1 MAEEAPPDQA
11 QTPQDSLR
19 ELNRLLESALRM
31 GGDDT
36 AKNTTNSGSN
46 GSGDAKNEESEEP
59 QQQQQGGEWRLDTA
73 RRLGGLLSSELH
85 ALQDELDAD
94 PTLDYSS
101 NPLLPALARQCRYW
115 IPLLLSWIRQDTTDD
130 DDDAFES
137 SLSLKH
143 RRRRHH
149 SSYSIG
155 RKYVQIESLR
165 ALNLLH
171 EWMAR
176 CEETEQTITPAPNN
190 KKGTPNACTPSHSLS
205 SPTQKLLLR
214 HPDAVPIV
222 ISLLSSPDKSVMEQ
236 SAWILGSI
244 ASGGLETMSPPSLT
258 CVASAA
264 ASAMRSGSENV
275 SVAIGNTNTNT
286 TEEEEKEMNGGKN
299 NKQPSTLTA
308 RDAILAAGTMPAL
321 LECLDANP
329 DNIELHRVGVWC
341 LSSLIEGRYSTTG
354 GGSGNN
360 PSEKRYNGEEIDII
374 SLLPTLKRL
383 LDMEDWE
390 VLTFACWTLS
400 HVCDGPASNIN
411 AVLYSDTPTKK
422 KSTGFF
428 DPDLGLVPRLIEL
441 LLHPYPKVV
450 KPALR
455 TIGNVVCAECSD
467 TQNASIPDYTEVI
480 LDLNAVPYLRDLVCH
495 ENREIQKEA
504 CWTLSNIAAG
514 TISQIQAVI
523 DSGVIPPLVELV
535 SDPNTDKEVRSEACW
550 VVLNATSC
558 GSDEQIE
565 TLVEEGCV
573 NVLGVLLAEPS
584 MIMMSMEGLERVL
597 QTEEAKDATDLRA
610 NNGTSVGLAQRPV
623 IVVCA
628 KLING
633 VMELNHS
640 SSAAAKR
647 AKRIWDTHFIACALC
662 HGFFSRHRIHDS
674 RFCHECKCHVCCNC
688 DCRVYHLSYQEELWA
703 EDDEKAEA
711 KTKNKKN
718 KNKKKKAAKKKVGP
732 PVKIAD
738 DAKNLSEP
746 AKAAAE
752 KSKPDNA
759 GSSSS
764 TKELDASNQSAP
776 PLTADNKNRLASETN
791 EQRSSSRGTIDDDST
806 SLDAENLGA
815 LDEPPENNNEES
827 IDLVS
832 YLQQTGSI
840 IALAKLMDSLY
851 ADEELDD
858 EEENV
863 TAEKGPP
870 QQQHINVKGLV
881 SRQ

>member
-1 MAEEAPPDQA
+1 
-11 QTPQDSLR
+11 
-19 ELNRLLESALRM
+19 
-31 GGDDT
+31 
-36 AKNTTNSGSN
+36 
-46 GSGDAKNEESEEP
+46 
-59 QQQQQGGEWRLDTA
+59 
-73 RRLGGLLSSELH
+73 
-85 ALQDELDAD
+85 
-94 PTLDYSS
+94 
-101 NPLLPALARQCRYW
+101 
-115 IPLLLSWIRQDTTDD
+115 
-130 DDDAFES
+130 
-137 SLSLKH
+137 
-143 RRRRHH
+143 
-149 SSYSIG
+149 
-155 RKYVQIESLR
+155 
-165 ALNLLH
+165 
-171 EWMAR
+171 MAR
-176 CEETEQTITPAPNN
+176 CEETEQPIAANMT
-190 KKGTPNACTPSHSLS
+190 KKSHVCTSTQPLS
-205 SPTQKLLLR
+205 TPTQKLLLR

-222 ISLLSSPDKSVMEQ
+222 ISLLSSPDKTVMEQ

-264 ASAMRSGSENV
+264 ATAMRSGSDSV
-275 SVAIGNTNTNT
+275 SVAIGNNED
-286 TEEEEKEMNGGKN
+286 EESKEGSSGKN
-299 NKQPSTLTA
+299 KASTLTA

-321 LECLDANP
+321 LECLDANT
-329 DNIELHRVGVWC
+329 DNVGLHRVGVWC
-341 LSSLIEGRYSTTG
+341 LSSLIEGRYSSSG
-354 GGSGNN
+354 GGGGNN
-360 PSEKRYNGEEIDII
+360 SGEKRFYGEEIDVVG
-374 SLLPTLKRL
+374 LLPTLRRL
-383 LDMEDWE
+383 LNMDDWE
-390 VLTFACWTLS
+390 VLTYACWTLS
-400 HVCDGPASNIN
+400 HVCDGPPSNIN
-411 AVLYSDTPTKK
+411 AVLYSETPVKNK
-422 KSTGFF
+422 DSGFF
-428 DPDLGLVPRLIEL
+428 DPEKGLVPRLIEL

-523 DSGVIPPLVELV
+523 DSGVVPPLVELV

-597 QTEEAKDATDLRA
+597 QTEEAKDAADLRA
-610 NNGTSVGLAQRPV
+610 NNGTSDGLPQRPV
-623 IVVCA
+623 IVICA

-633 VMELNHS
+633 VMELNHA

-647 AKRIWDTHFIACALC
+647 AKRIWDTHFISCALC
-662 HGFFSRHRIHDS
+662 HGFFSRHRVNDS

-711 KTKNKKN
+711 KTKSKKN
-718 KNKKKKAAKKKVGP
+718 KNKKKKQAKKKAGP
-732 PVKIAD
+732 AAKNAD
-738 DAKNLSEP
+738 DAKEQTVPIKSGS
-746 AKAAAE
+746 E
-752 KSKPDNA
+752 KSKADNVES
-759 GSSSS
+759 GLS
-764 TKELDASNQSAP
+764 TKELDASNKSTP
-776 PLTADNKNRLASETN
+776 PLVHAGKNRSATDTN

-806 SLDAENLGA
+806 SLGADNALGA
-815 LDEPPENNNEES
+815 LDEPLPENNTEES

-851 ADEELDD
+851 ADEELD
-858 EEENV
+858 EEEEHV
-863 TAEKGPP
+863 VSEKG
-870 QQQHINVKGLV
+870 QRNINMKQEAAGTVT
-881 SRQ
+881 RQ

>member
-1 MAEEAPPDQA
+1 
-11 QTPQDSLR
+11 
-19 ELNRLLESALRM
+19 
-31 GGDDT
+31 
-36 AKNTTNSGSN
+36 
-46 GSGDAKNEESEEP
+46 
-59 QQQQQGGEWRLDTA
+59 
-73 RRLGGLLSSELH
+73 
-85 ALQDELDAD
+85 
-94 PTLDYSS
+94 
-101 NPLLPALARQCRYW
+101 
-115 IPLLLSWIRQDTTDD
+115 
-130 DDDAFES
+130 
-137 SLSLKH
+137 
-143 RRRRHH
+143 
-149 SSYSIG
+149 
-155 RKYVQIESLR
+155 
-165 ALNLLH
+165 
-171 EWMAR
+171 MAR
-176 CEETEQTITPAPNN
+176 CEETEQSLAVSTNN
-190 KKGTPNACTPSHSLS
+190 NNTNSGSGSGNNHILSKTNNIISTQQSLS
-205 SPTQKLLLR
+205 TPTQKLLLR

-222 ISLLSSPDKSVMEQ
+222 ISLLSSPDMAVMEQ
-236 SAWILGSI
+236 SAWVLGSI

-264 ASAMRSGSENV
+264 ATAMSRSGENM
-275 SVAIGNTNTNT
+275 VAIGGNNGNSRTDDDAFDTKDGTNSSSSS
-286 TEEEEKEMNGGKN
+286 GGGRKD
-299 NKQPSTLTA
+299 KPTTLTA
-308 RDAILAAGTMPAL
+308 RDAILAAGTLPAL

-329 DNIELHRVGVWC
+329 DNVELHRVGVWC
-341 LSSLIEGRYSTTG
+341 LSSLMEGRYSTNG
-354 GGSGNN
+354 GGKEGGSGGGGGGG
-360 PSEKRYNGEEIDII
+360 EKRFYGEEIDIL
-374 SLLPTLKRL
+374 SLLPTLRRL
-383 LDMEDWE
+383 LYMEDWE

-400 HVCDGPASNIN
+400 HMCDGPTSNIN
-411 AVLYSDTPTKK
+411 AVLYSETPTKK
-422 KSTGFF
+422 KGSSYY
-428 DPDLGLVPRLIEL
+428 DPEKGLVPRLIEL

-455 TIGNVVCAECSD
+455 TIGNVVCAECTD
-467 TQNASIPDYTEVI
+467 TQHACIPDYTEVI

-610 NNGTSVGLAQRPV
+610 NNGSSNGIPQRPV
-623 IVVCA
+623 IVICA

-662 HGFFSRHRIHDS
+662 HGFFSRHRVNDS

-711 KTKNKKN
+711 KTKSKKKKN
-718 KNKKKKAAKKKVGP
+718 QKKKAAKKKAAP
-732 PVKIAD
+732 
-738 DAKNLSEP
+738 AKNNAVDEKNTP
-746 AKAAAE
+746 APTKPNLD
-752 KSKPDNA
+752 KTKPDTTE
-759 GSSSS
+759 SSS
-764 TKELDASNQSAP
+764 KEAHSQKGTSPLSLDNRP
-776 PLTADNKNRLASETN
+776 PTNRPPRTETY

-806 SLDAENLGA
+806 SLGADNNALGA
-815 LDEPPENNNEES
+815 LDEPPENNHEES

-851 ADEELDD
+851 ADEELD
-858 EEENV
+858 EEEEDG
-863 TAEKGPP
+863 TIEKGP
-870 QQQHINVKGLV
+870 QHDNIDVRTK
-881 SRQ
+881 Q